1 MFESSLSRESRELAI
16 AIPPAGRVKKGREK
30 GTFCVYYHIII
41 VVEYPTRHEKLRKM
55 PPASTKIS
63 EHRNWN

>member
-41 VVEYPTRHEKLRKM
+41 VVEYPHTTRKAEKDA
-55 PPASTKIS
+55 ASIDQ
-63 EHRNWN
+63 NL